1 MQDFEFRIYDVGPAA
16 PSVML
21 VLTRDE
27 SSARDMAERTLR
39 GNKGCSHLEVW
50 VAHRHLFT
58 VEAPAALAG
67 QAASRNSTHSP
78 SFFWSAFRNS
88 GLRLCEKSA
97 QLFESIA

>member
-1 MQDFEFRIYDVGPAA
+1 MQDFEFRVYDVRRAA

-27 SSARDMAERTLR
+27 GGARNMAERTLR
-39 GNKGCSHLEVW
+39 ETKGCSHIEVW

-58 VEAPAALAG
+58 VEALAALAG
-67 QAASRNSTHSP
+67 QAASRNSTPSP
-78 SFFWSAFRNS
+78 SSFWSACRKS
-88 GLRLCEKSA
+88 GLRLYEKSA